1 MVQSA
6 TYVKNVINEKLRRCD
21 EANKKNIT
29 VEIFEYLYVNMW
41 FINNHKKV
49 KICVKNK
56 LISLYLEYSWEYA
69 RDMYE
74 KMFGEPI
81 PSKLE

>member
-49 KICVKNK
+49 KIN
-56 LISLYLEYSWEYA
+56 
-69 RDMYE
+69 
-74 KMFGEPI
+74 
-81 PSKLE
+81 